1 MYAANNQT
9 VSNVYLTNIYL
20 SIDASLTDACVT
32 QNKKITTDICSKK
45 LHVIIAIIF
54 TNVASTVFNVLEKL
68 HYFHSECGYRQIVK
82 CVGGKKQ
89 FIYR

>member
-20 SIDASLTDACVT
+20 SVDASLTDASVT

-54 TNVASTVFNVLEKL
+54 TNVASTFLMFWRS
-68 HYFHSECGYRQIVK
+68 YII
-82 CVGGKKQ
+82 
-89 FIYR
+89 FIQSAAIDRSWNA